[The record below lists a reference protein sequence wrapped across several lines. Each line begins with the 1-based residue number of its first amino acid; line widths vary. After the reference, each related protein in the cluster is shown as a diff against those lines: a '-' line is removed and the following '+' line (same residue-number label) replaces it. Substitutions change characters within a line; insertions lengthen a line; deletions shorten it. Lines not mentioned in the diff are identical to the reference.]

1 MKKEKLVKILLTTV
15 MMIALIAMSI
25 NVFAA
30 TSLDDSDVIDIT
42 NSINT
47 TTGGSGSTG
56 TGSSNLNT
64 GISLNT
70 GTTGNTY
77 NTNINTNIANNANTN
92 LPNTGIAENTMLIVA
107 VIILGSIAIYAYT
120 RIKYYKNI

>member
-1 MKKEKLVKILLTTV
+1 MKKEKLVKLLFIVIMISILL
-15 MMIALIAMSI
+15 AMSI

-30 TSLDDSDVIDIT
+30 TTLDENDVIDIT
-42 NSINT
+42 NSVVTNNT
-47 TTGGSGSTG
+47 
-56 TGSSNLNT
+56 NNNYANT
-64 GISLNT
+64 GINLNT

-92 LPNTGIAENTMLIVA
+92 LPHTGIAENTLLIISIMV
-107 VIILGSIAIYAYT
+107 LGIVAIYAYT